1 MIRFNFEKNYKDW
14 QIIDDDETIIK
25 TTKPKW
31 YSSEVRLF
39 YNGKTYQL
47 KKKSLLNYNL
57 SLGFDK

>member
-31 YSSEVRLF
+31 YSLEARLF

-47 KKKSLLNYNL
+47 KKKSFMIL
-57 SLGFDK
+57 

>member
-47 KKKSLLNYNL
+47 KKKSFMIL
-57 SLGFDK
+57 